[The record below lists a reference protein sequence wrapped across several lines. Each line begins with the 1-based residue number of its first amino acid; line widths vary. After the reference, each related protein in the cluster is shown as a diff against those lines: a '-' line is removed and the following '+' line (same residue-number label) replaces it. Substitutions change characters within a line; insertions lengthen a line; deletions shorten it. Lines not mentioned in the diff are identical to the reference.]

1 MRIARKNAFLTLFD
15 GWGTLAADVAFISS
29 TYAAHG
35 GGGTHTYTHI
45 ARTYNILREG
55 RDRFWLAARRLKD
68 IVVLGRRRRRVSA
81 FDVTTPI
88 CN

>member
-1 MRIARKNAFLTLFD
+1 MRESALKIARKNAFLALFD

-35 GGGTHTYTHI
+35 GGGTHIYTHC
-45 ARTYNILREG
+45 TYNILREG

-68 IVVLGRRRRRVSA
+68 IVVLGRRRRHG
-81 FDVTTPI
+81 FGI
-88 CN
+88 